1 MEKTIEHIEN
11 VAHVSFHF
19 WLSWIT
25 RSAYV
30 LAGWDMLPNQ
40 KRALAIMCIL

>member
-25 RSAYV
+25 RPAYV